1 MFFDE
6 EGPNKK
12 RRGQRVGFAPFDAL
26 LERVNKEKLG
36 SWRSV
41 EADFLAAVT
50 AFDTEYSTGT
60 HDAGWYQLKGRF
72 FNDLIVDLVE
82 NCAGREI
89 ARRAK
94 RPGTLFAA
102 IDLDICYPVDPR
114 SPPIVAGESKIAGT
128 PPHSRNKNV
137 ARAGSQDIDKRVREV
152 ALNALDVKIANAATR
167 DQSIID
173 IADWIRRTN
182 PRYFTFWAFRADSVT
197 DFQRAV
203 RRLDALASSYAD
215 GVGGFFYEP
224 ISPDQP
230 TTYRVV
236 APPDSLNMERAISRL
251 CRLIANLR
259 PGG

>member
-6 EGPNKK
+6 KPSTK
-12 RRGQRVGFAPFDAL
+12 RRRAGRVGFAPFDAL
-26 LERVNKEKLG
+26 LGKVRDERLG

-41 EADFLAAVT
+41 EADFLSVVT
-50 AFDTEYSTGT
+50 AFDTEYSIGKQDT
-60 HDAGWYQLKGRF
+60 GWYQLKGRF

-82 NCAGREI
+82 NCAGRPI

-102 IDLDICYPVDPR
+102 IDLDICYPVDPK

-137 ARAGSQDIDKRVREV
+137 ARAGSQDLDKRLREV

-197 DFQRAV
+197 DFQKAV

-224 ISPDQP
+224 ISPNEP
-230 TTYRVV
+230 TTYRVLT
-236 APPDSLNMERAISRL
+236 PPDSLNMERVLSRL
-251 CRLIANLR
+251 CRLIANLQTAR
-259 PGG
+259 